1 MKQQLMQLKDYGFFR
16 VIRLGFSYLRTQLFY
31 RPAMFIFFPID
42 LRGRRHISL
51 GRNMT
56 CGTGCRFE
64 VYADRKAG
72 KILTIGSN
80 VQIND
85 YVHISAIHSIKI
97 GDNALLAS
105 RIYISDVQH
114 GHYGGS
120 DVQEQSDPECI
131 AKLRPLS
138 YKDVVIEDNVW
149 VGEGVC
155 ILPGVTVGRCS
166 IIGANSVVTKDIPA
180 KCIAAGNPAR
190 IIKRYN
196 DDTLCWDRCDE

>member
-1 MKQQLMQLKDYGFFR
+1 MQLKDYSLFR
-16 VIRLGFSYLRTQLFY
+16 VLHLGISYLRTRIFY
-31 RPAMFIFFPID
+31 RPALFIFFPLDI
-42 LRGRRHISL
+42 RGKRHIRL
-51 GRNMT
+51 GRQMT

-64 VYADRKAG
+64 VYADRNTG
-72 KILTIGSN
+72 TVLSIGEN

-85 YVHISAIHSIKI
+85 YVHIAAIHSVKI

-105 RIYISDVQH
+105 RVFISDVLH
-114 GHYGGS
+114 GNYAAS
-120 DVQEQSDPECI
+120 SAEAQSPPESI

-166 IIGANSVVTKDIPA
+166 IVGANAVVTKDVPA
-180 KCIAAGNPAR
+180 NCIVAGNPAR

-196 DDTLCWDRCDE
+196 DASHCWERCDG